1 MLNIMVVKFKY
12 YLQLLPIIIGMSV
25 LALAL
30 IYVFGQSFQGGDNP
44 DVIIANKD
52 GSQVS
57 MEFEKSLQRIEGFD
71 YIIGSYEA
79 GFKEVSN
86 GRAVA
91 MIVLEDGFDGQGLP
105 EVTMFKSGES
115 MEHFTLQAGIESQG
129 RLFFM
134 DERYLSQMPDFFE
147 GLGIDLGKEDL
158 RLTLQEQVDKY
169 PVMTLSVVS
178 YSGETAGGYDS
189 LKHSFIGFILFFS
202 MFTMVFGIG
211 SIIEEKEQRVW
222 QRQSVSP
229 VSNTKVLAANM
240 MVTVIVGTLQLS
252 ALVLISKVVFN
263 IDWGGSVL
271 ALILVLMAYVIAVA
285 SLGLLMSGLV
295 NTSQQLGSFSPI
307 VIVSTSMIG
316 GCMWPLEIISSK
328 VLLFMADLTPQR
340 WAYKGLKEVII
351 NNGGLADVTESL
363 LILMVIAAVLFL
375 LAMIPYQRG
384 LKTAN

>member
-1 MLNIMVVKFKY
+1 MLNIMMVKFKY

-30 IYVFGQSFQGGDNP
+30 IYVFGQSFQGADHP
-44 DVIIANKD
+44 DVLLANQD
-52 GSQVS
+52 GSALS
-57 MEFEKSLQRIEGFD
+57 LAFEKRLESIEGFD
-71 YIIGSYEA
+71 FIKASYDQ
-79 GFKEVSN
+79 GFKDVSN
-86 GRAVA
+86 GQGIAL
-91 MIVLEDGFDGQGLP
+91 IVIEEGFGQSDLP

-115 MEHFTLQAGIESQG
+115 VEHFTLQASIESQA

-134 DERYLSQMPDFFE
+134 DENYLSQIPYFFQSL
-147 GLGIDLGKEDL
+147 GLDIDPQGL
-158 RLTLQEQVDKY
+158 RESLEEQVAKY
-169 PVMTLSVVS
+169 PIMTVEVAS
-178 YSGETAGGYDS
+178 YTGATARGYDS

-229 VSNTKVLAANM
+229 VGNLKILAANM
-240 MVTVIVGTLQLS
+240 LVTVVVGTLQLS
-252 ALVLISKVVFN
+252 ALVIISRLVFN
-263 IDWGGSVL
+263 IDWGGSFIAL
-271 ALILVLMAYVIAVA
+271 LLILIAYVVAVA

-328 VLLFMADLTPQR
+328 ALLFMADLTPQR
-340 WAYKGLKEVII
+340 WAYKGLKEVIL
-351 NNGGLADVTESL
+351 NNGGLGDVVDSL
-363 LILMVIAAVLFL
+363 VILMVIACVLFL
-375 LAMIPYQRG
+375 LAMVPYQKG
-384 LKTAN
+384 LKTAS